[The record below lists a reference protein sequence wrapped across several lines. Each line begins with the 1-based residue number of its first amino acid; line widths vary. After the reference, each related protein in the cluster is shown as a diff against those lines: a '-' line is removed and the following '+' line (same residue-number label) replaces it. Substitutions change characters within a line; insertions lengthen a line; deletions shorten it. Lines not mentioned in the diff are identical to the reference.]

1 MSDFPVINRVLELK
15 AEGLERNAIVESM
28 VEMAPGINERIDK
41 ILQAVEEL
49 GDDAE
54 HSALYS
60 REQELHSA

>member
-15 AEGLERNAIVESM
+15 SEGLERDAIVESM
-28 VEMAPGINERIDK
+28 IEMAPGIDRRINK

-54 HSALYS
+54 HRALYK

>member
-15 AEGLERNAIVESM
+15 AEGLERDAIVESM
-28 VEMAPGINERIDK
+28 NEMAPGIDHRIDK

-54 HSALYS
+54 HSAIYN

>member
-15 AEGLERNAIVESM
+15 SEGLERDAIVESM
-28 VEMAPGINERIDK
+28 IEMATGINERIDK

-49 GDDAE
+49 GDDAK
-54 HSALYS
+54 HSSIYS